1 MHLGLSVGSAG
12 DDVQGQVTSPALRET
27 QLNLKVSKKIR
38 ILGISCQS
46 LINDLKMPLQRVPM
60 ALNFAKRLPSLGTD
74 PNGKVSRS

>member
-1 MHLGLSVGSAG
+1 MGSTGGA
-12 DDVQGQVTSPALRET
+12 VQGQVTGPALRKT

-38 ILGISCQS
+38 ILGISWQS

-60 ALNFAKRLPSLGTD
+60 VLNFAKHLPSLGTD